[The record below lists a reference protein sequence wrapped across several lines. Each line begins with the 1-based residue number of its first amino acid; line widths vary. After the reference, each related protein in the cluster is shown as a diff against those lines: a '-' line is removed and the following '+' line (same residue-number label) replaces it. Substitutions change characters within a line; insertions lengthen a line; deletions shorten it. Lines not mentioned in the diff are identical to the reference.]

1 MKYFLL
7 CLDNNKCSNPTK
19 ISGVKLVQSIP
30 SVEDESYYEPVELL
44 AYETGMF
51 YNSRM
56 IDVLTGKEIFL
67 NDGSTIP
74 HITYSS
80 KKQIAESE
88 LIRISEI
95 YKNLSEDELNR
106 YKKGLNEIESISI
119 NNYNRMIE
127 EKELYNNRLRNATSF
142 LSSFTKEN

>member
-1 MKYFLL
+1 
-7 CLDNNKCSNPTK
+7 
-19 ISGVKLVQSIP
+19 
-30 SVEDESYYEPVELL
+30 
-44 AYETGMF
+44 MF

-95 YKNLSEDELNR
+95 YENLSEDELNR